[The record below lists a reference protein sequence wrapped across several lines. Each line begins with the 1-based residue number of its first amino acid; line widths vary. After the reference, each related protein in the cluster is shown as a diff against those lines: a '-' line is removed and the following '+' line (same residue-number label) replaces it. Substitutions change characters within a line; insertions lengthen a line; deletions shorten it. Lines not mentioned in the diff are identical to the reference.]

1 MSCCYISVLQVFS
14 QPPNQESGI
23 AATLLSLNRPLGTG
37 GQRKAIKKMK
47 KLILIGALCLMAL
60 TMNAQRCAV
69 LDFKAGT
76 GVSVADIDGISEIFG
91 TYFRPAG
98 YTMVERTQIN
108 KVITEQ
114 RFQQSSLTQ
123 EQMVRVG
130 QILNVSKIVL
140 GVITV
145 WGGGYNVDVRIV
157 DVQSGIDVAA
167 EGATFTGDYRTAMKN
182 LAQKLA
188 GKIAITPGKTV
199 QPTPAPAPRT
209 RSSVE
214 VLYGYLKIFPN
225 ELGVFQSEP
234 TSVIRQ
240 INAQA
245 QHGYNNWRI
254 PTEEELSLMRA
265 NNYLGN
271 GEYMSRES
279 RHGIV
284 LLVSDGKD
292 YVTLQAEEMEQE
304 RQRQRAQQEAA
315 EQERQRKAALKAQG
329 LVDLGLPSGTLWK
342 EKNESGFY
350 DYESA
355 VRAFGNKLPTKE
367 QFEEL
372 KNLCQWIW
380 IGSGYKVTGPSGE
393 SIVLPDESYY
403 GYWSSGSD
411 SSSAWRLDFSEDGV
425 NMYDGIRSIPRSVR
439 LVQD

>member
-1 MSCCYISVLQVFS
+1 
-14 QPPNQESGI
+14 
-23 AATLLSLNRPLGTG
+23 
-37 GQRKAIKKMK
+37 MK
-47 KLILIGALCLMAL
+47 KLILIGVLCLMAL

-145 WGGGYNVDVRIV
+145 WGGGYNVDVRVV

-188 GKIAITPGKTV
+188 GKIAIAPGTTV
-199 QPTPAPAPRT
+199 QPTPAPSPRT

-225 ELGVFQSEP
+225 ELGVFQAEP
-234 TSVIRQ
+234 TSVISQ

-292 YVTLQAEEMEQE
+292 YSTLQAEERE
-304 RQRQRAQQEAA
+304 RQRELERQK

-329 LVDLGLPSGTLWK
+329 WIDLGLPSGTLWK
-342 EKNESGFY
+342 DWNEEGYYSY
-350 DYESA
+350 DEA
-355 VRAFGNKLPTKE
+355 VSKFGDILPTKE
-367 QFEEL
+367 QLEEL
-372 KNLCQWIW
+372 KNSCRWIW

-393 SIVLPDESYY
+393 SIVLPAESYY
-403 GYWSSGSD
+403 DSYESHYGSYWSSTPASGY
-411 SSSAWRLDFSEDGV
+411 AWSLEFSKNSV
-425 NMYDGIRSIPRSVR
+425 RMYGGIRSSRDSVR

>member
-1 MSCCYISVLQVFS
+1 MF
-14 QPPNQESGI
+14 
-23 AATLLSLNRPLGTG
+23 
-37 GQRKAIKKMK
+37 
-47 KLILIGALCLMAL
+47 LMAL
-60 TMNAQRCAV
+60 SMQAQRCAV
-69 LDFKAGT
+69 LEFKAGT
-76 GVSVADIDGISEIFG
+76 GVSIADVDGISEIFS
-91 TYFRPAG
+91 TYFRPSG

-114 RFQQSSLTQ
+114 GFQRSSLTQ
-123 EQMVRVG
+123 DQMVRVG

-145 WGGGYNVDVRIV
+145 WGGGYNVDVRVV
-157 DVQSGIDVAA
+157 DVQTGIDVAA
-167 EGATFTGDYRTAMKN
+167 EGATFSGDYRTTMKN

-188 GKIAITPGKTV
+188 GKIAITPGSTV
-199 QPTPAPAPRT
+199 RSTPTPAPRT

-234 TSVIRQ
+234 TSVIAQ

-292 YVTLQAEEMEQE
+292 NKTLQTEEQE
-304 RQRQRAQQEAA
+304 RIKAEEQARIRAEEQARIKA
-315 EQERQRKAALKAQG
+315 EQDRKAALKAKG

-342 EKNESGFY
+342 EENEDGLYSFDQAVSKYGNSLPSY
-350 DYESA
+350 KQLLELYE
-355 VRAFGNKLPTKE
+355 N
-367 QFEEL
+367 
-372 KNLCQWIW
+372 CQNSWT
-380 IGSGYKVTGPSGE
+380 GYGYKLIGPNGE
-393 SIVLPDESYY
+393 SIFFPAKGIIRCHGDIEGLGEK
-403 GYWSSGSD
+403 GLYWSRTPGDYSDRAWEFDFNNSGNYGLTNGCPKCF
-411 SSSAWRLDFSEDGV
+411 RG
-425 NMYDGIRSIPRSVR
+425 SVR
-439 LVQD
+439 LVEN

>member
-1 MSCCYISVLQVFS
+1 
-14 QPPNQESGI
+14 
-23 AATLLSLNRPLGTG
+23 
-37 GQRKAIKKMK
+37 MK

-145 WGGGYNVDVRIV
+145 WGGGYNVDVRVV

-188 GKIAITPGKTV
+188 GKIAIAPGTTV
-199 QPTPAPAPRT
+199 QPTPAPSPRT

-225 ELGVFQSEP
+225 ELGVFQAEP
-234 TSVIRQ
+234 TSVISQ

-284 LLVSDGKD
+284 LLVTDGKD
-292 YVTLQAEEMEQE
+292 YRTIQE
-304 RQRQRAQQEAA
+304 
-315 EQERQRKAALKAQG
+315 LKAY
-329 LVDLGLPSGTLWK
+329 VDLGLPSGTLWK
-342 EKNESGFY
+342 GKNEEGYYTY
-350 DYESA
+350 DQAISK
-355 VRAFGNKLPTKE
+355 FGSKLPTKE
-367 QFEEL
+367 QLEEL
-372 KNLCQWIW
+372 KNSCQWIKTDN
-380 IGSGYKVTGPSGE
+380 GYKVVGPSGK
-393 SIVLPDESYY
+393 SIVLPAASCRGCDGVINYSDEGSY
-403 GYWSSGSD
+403 GYYLSSTSAGSNC
-411 SSSAWRLDFSEDGV
+411 AWILIMGHDLYIYKSDRCFGD
-425 NMYDGIRSIPRSVR
+425 SVR
-439 LVQD
+439 LVFD